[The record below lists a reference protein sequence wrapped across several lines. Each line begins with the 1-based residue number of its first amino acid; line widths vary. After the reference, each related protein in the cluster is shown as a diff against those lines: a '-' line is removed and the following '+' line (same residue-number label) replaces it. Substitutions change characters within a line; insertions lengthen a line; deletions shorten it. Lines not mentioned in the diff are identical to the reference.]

1 MLDANQVLFTTG
13 YDLKAEG
20 PISDHEAI
28 SMLDSKEIIHVFCAT
43 LDEESL
49 DNITEEM
56 AFRFI
61 NYLDEDNDG
70 HLTDEDH
77 KLPRW
82 VKATT
87 TWENYRLEERNEPY
101 TEHVSYRQ

>member
-13 YDLKAEG
+13 YDLREEG
-20 PISDHEAI
+20 PITEREAI
-28 SMLDSKEIIHVFCAT
+28 SMLWEDDIIHVFCAT
-43 LDEESL
+43 LDEERL
-49 DNITEEM
+49 NNITEEM

-61 NYLDEDNDG
+61 NNYDGDNDG
-70 HLTDEDH
+70 HLIDEDN

-87 TWENYRLEERNEPY
+87 AWENYRLEERNEPY
-101 TEHVSYRQ
+101 TEPVSYRQ